1 MTHEK
6 HAATQDVANPS
17 RRNFLKIGGATA
29 VAASVAGAIGA
40 GFQLGRDP
48 DSYVGW
54 GRTEE
59 GKDMFFDR
67 DSFRVDYPPTF
78 RKVAEIER
86 PEWASHLFNR
96 TGSFRNAFNE
106 GWTPDMG
113 LETFPDERIRV
124 YYRDMPDR
132 FEEMLRA
139 FRENESRKANIERLR
154 DQFAIGWAY
163 DCAHEKAAY
172 GTHDHPIKF
181 PKPPEGPPE
190 VADYYFVDPTR
201 KKLDFK
207 SPQHASELVKTM
219 AHQFGASL
227 VGITGIHKEFIFKNM
242 MRGVESWGDE
252 VPAHW
257 KSIIVIG
264 IPMNWDPM
272 YSAIGYSTSY
282 DAYHKC
288 RLAIGKLQIFL
299 GELGYGSR
307 CQVPGNDYEMT
318 IPPLGVLAG
327 LGEASRNGTLMT
339 PELGTNIRLAA
350 LVTDIDLEHDKPV
363 DLGMQHFC
371 QDCKICATSC
381 PSGSISLSDKPDTVI
396 RGFKRYDFNQDSC
409 YRMWQSGPT
418 AMGMGCRACIAVCPY
433 TRKNNWIHTIV
444 READPRDKTG
454 LTRTALLA
462 MQHNMFYYPEA
473 EAYHGDWNGGHM
485 AGYHQPPEWMR
496 TENFF
501 NVDKTWHYDG
511 NWEGI

>member
-1 MTHEK
+1 
-6 HAATQDVANPS
+6 
-17 RRNFLKIGGATA
+17 
-29 VAASVAGAIGA
+29 
-40 GFQLGRDP
+40 
-48 DSYVGW
+48 
-54 GRTEE
+54 
-59 GKDMFFDR
+59 
-67 DSFRVDYPPTF
+67 
-78 RKVAEIER
+78 
-86 PEWASHLFNR
+86 
-96 TGSFRNAFNE
+96 
-106 GWTPDMG
+106 
-113 LETFPDERIRV
+113 
-124 YYRDMPDR
+124 
-132 FEEMLRA
+132 
-139 FRENESRKANIERLR
+139 
-154 DQFAIGWAY
+154 
-163 DCAHEKAAY
+163 
-172 GTHDHPIKF
+172 
-181 PKPPEGPPE
+181 
-190 VADYYFVDPTR
+190 
-201 KKLDFK
+201 
-207 SPQHASELVKTM
+207 M

-227 VGITGIHKEFIFKNM
+227 VGITGVHKEFIFKNM
-242 MRGVESWGDE
+242 MRGMDEWGDE
-252 VPAHW
+252 VPEHW

-339 PELGTNIRLAA
+339 PELGTNVRLAA
-350 LVTDIDLEHDKPV
+350 LVTDIELEHDKPV

-371 QDCKICATSC
+371 RDCKICATSC
-381 PSGSISLSDKPDTVI
+381 PSGSISLSDEPDTVI

-454 LTRTALLA
+454 ATRKALLA

-496 TENFF
+496 TENYFK
-501 NVDKTWHYDG
+501 VDKTGHTTVTGRESDVSTINSARPDFLDG
-511 NWEGI
+511 DGCHPALPIPERPILGRGIPPKYEPGQMGACWWLVGVIPAYHRRSFHLAG